1 MKKIFVM
8 CALALMLTSCGS
20 SKWEYKIVKIAGT
33 EGNSGDFAAL
43 SFSDP
48 TGKLNALGE
57 DGWEVVSSYTEENT
71 VHPNFGNAGYV
82 TGIQPNTRTAV
93 VNIVLKRK
101 K

>member
-1 MKKIFVM
+1 
-8 CALALMLTSCGS
+8 MLISCGS
-20 SKWEYKIVKIAGT
+20 PKWEYQIVKIAGVQ
-33 EGNSGDFAAL
+33 GNRGDYSAL

-48 TGKLNALGE
+48 TGKLNALGK

-71 VHPNFGNAGYV
+71 VHPNFGNADYV

-93 VNIVLKRK
+93 VNIILKRK